1 MEIMRCVKSIRCPIW
16 LHSMLS
22 NANPIS
28 QSLDLTWQRG
38 CEEKPGD
45 GFFCVPKIFVWN
57 ACKNVE
63 CSTGVIFLDP
73 CPNKLINCESINAD
87 LDLIYHQIYSREC
100 VFSFSKERQNL
111 RLDECLKEKW
121 RRSKVSYIQREIF
134 RQTQFPIWGC
144 LFRQTTDGVQHRD
157 LLKPF
162 SILLPS
168 RSKHCCLL

>member
-1 MEIMRCVKSIRCPIW
+1 MRASKKFNNKCSENSRSQIVFRTDIFQK
-16 LHSMLS
+16 LS
-22 NANPIS
+22 LGA
-28 QSLDLTWQRG
+28 LD
-38 CEEKPGD
+38 
-45 GFFCVPKIFVWN
+45 N
-57 ACKNVE
+57 NVE

-121 RRSKVSYIQREIF
+121 RRSKVSYIQKEIF

-144 LFRQTTDGVQHRD
+144 LSVGQTTDGVQHRD
-157 LLKPF
+157 LLSHF
-162 SILLPS
+162 QF
-168 RSKHCCLL
+168 C